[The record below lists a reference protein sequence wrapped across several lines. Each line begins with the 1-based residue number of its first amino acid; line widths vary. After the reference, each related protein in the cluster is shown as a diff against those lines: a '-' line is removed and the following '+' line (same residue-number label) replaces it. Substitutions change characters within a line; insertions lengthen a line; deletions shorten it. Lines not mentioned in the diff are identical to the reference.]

1 MAHDPHQTQLYIDDA
16 LTRYSGIADPVD
28 RDRHAFAYL
37 RARRRR
43 NDDPL
48 ARSLGIVVVD
58 DPKAPLDESLADAE
72 HYMYARY
79 LANSTGDSSVSLM
92 VRGYELKK
100 RLDFWRGKGQS
111 MQTDPRFP
119 VLPPDAASVTWG
131 VKGADDGL
139 QEYKVAH
146 GGKTGSY
153 GSAISANRGMI
164 YMY

>member
-1 MAHDPHQTQLYIDDA
+1 MAHDARQTQLYIDDA
-16 LTRYSGIADPVD
+16 LGRYKGITDPVD
-28 RDRHAFAYL
+28 RDQHAFAYL
-37 RARRRR
+37 RAKRRR

-58 DPKAPLDESLADAE
+58 DPKAPFDESLADAE

-79 LANSTGDSSVSLM
+79 LANSTGDPATSSL

-100 RLDFWRGKGQS
+100 KLDFWRGKGQS

-119 VLPPDAASVTWG
+119 VLPPDPAAVTWG
-131 VKGADDGL
+131 LKGVDDGL
-139 QEYKVAH
+139 SEYRAAH
-146 GGKTGSY
+146 GGKTGSF

-164 YMY
+164 GY